1 MMQGP
6 VPLSA
11 MHQTD
16 FLSPCNQVLLCR
28 PMTDEL
34 EVERA
39 AAVEMR
45 RDGLLTA
52 VVTGVYSVVL
62 SGGAL
67 YIQHRNTT
75 DEVQPPVM
83 TDPVNYVLSS
93 QMASKVSFSMFP
105 AFVLACLSYA
115 VYASRPQIQAGEK
128 LDPVSVSNLQRT
140 CKALLDRVNMTRM
153 FTNIFAV
160 VSRMVHTCR

>member
-1 MMQGP
+1 
-6 VPLSA
+6 
-11 MHQTD
+11 
-16 FLSPCNQVLLCR
+16 
-28 PMTDEL
+28 MTDEL

-45 RDGLLTA
+45 RDGLFTA
-52 VVTGVYSVVL
+52 VVTGFYSVVL

-67 YIQHRNTT
+67 YIQRRSAI
-75 DEVQPPVM
+75 DEVEPPVV

-93 QMASKVSFSMFP
+93 QMASKVSFSLFP
-105 AFVLACLSYA
+105 AFVLACLSCA

-128 LDPVSVSNLQRT
+128 LDPVSISNLQRT

-160 VSRMVHTCR
+160 VSTIFHTCW

>member
-115 VYASRPQIQAGEK
+115 VYASRPQIQAGAK
-128 LDPVSVSNLQRT
+128 LDPVSVSNLQRN